1 MDKNRGPDSERL
13 RNTIVKTIGSG
24 DDFPTS
30 VLIWHVATDICY
42 YAGDNRSTDSDK
54 MKKHKQMSRE
64 LSHYIMYLVFKSG
77 VMLTANSQHVHEK
90 AHGEIGTILSG
101 QGQQV
106 TNLDEKAAT
115 MKLFQT
121 KKKEEQHHQPTTTID
136 TKKHEEPAEDD
147 NAAASFQQKL
157 LQITQGLDSPQRA
170 AKLSQSAQV
179 LHSPVVPRA
188 CEVAQELSSIN
199 DDTGRWDLI
208 ASVCSASGGV
218 SSRQRARGCS
228 LWVAAVGI
236 NPTAAA
242 APAHLCSGESRDWGG
257 ESRSNRGDWGIR
269 WPWHVVLLC
278 SNLLEL
284 DNLGSS
290 SSALRSS
297 CSLSIEPRQQQL
309 LALRWG
315 KQRRR
320 PFAGPATPFCFFF
333 LQPIPAHP
341 IPCGDLWIRKSTAG
355 AASALE
361 LRAAAGT

>member
-1 MDKNRGPDSERL
+1 MASVRQWTGRCLGAWGVDLLELTHTPITPDHTPIKEFILDNLLVFGTRKKWGIASSCGRLAIQDWMDKNRGPDSERL

-157 LQITQGLDSPQRA
+157 LQIT
-170 AKLSQSAQV
+170 SAQV

-208 ASVCSASGGV
+208 ASVWSEMLFFTAPRCG
-218 SSRQRARGCS
+218 
-228 LWVAAVGI
+228 AAFHYE
-236 NPTAAA
+236 
-242 APAHLCSGESRDWGG
+242 HLSKGG
-257 ESRSNRGDWGIR
+257 EFVT
-269 WPWHVVLLC
+269 HVLL
-278 SNLLEL
+278 LMKF
-284 DNLGSS
+284 LG
-290 SSALRSS
+290 
-297 CSLSIEPRQQQL
+297 
-309 LALRWG
+309 
-315 KQRRR
+315 
-320 PFAGPATPFCFFF
+320 PFLPPPGV
-333 LQPIPAHP
+333 
-341 IPCGDLWIRKSTAG
+341 
-355 AASALE
+355 
-361 LRAAAGT
+361 